1 MMFPRFAIVPSKAQT
16 PERIGLM
23 RRCVEAISPQ
33 VDEVLIIDNTSDF
46 SIGSGP
52 GYRLPDNT
60 IVYHDPIDPVNLSYL
75 WNLGLDHSRTAAEG
89 RHAPVW
95 DVAILND
102 DAIVPAGWFDVV
114 SGAMRAHGAAAGCGR
129 NHHGGVIV
137 HREAKPVSLFIRM
150 TGWAFILAGEKG
162 ARANEQ
168 LKWWFGDDHLDWLS
182 RKLGGV
188 VVVPGFEA
196 EHLAENGQVTPELQE
211 QIAKDA
217 AAFVA
222 YWGMRPW

>member
-1 MMFPRFAIVPSKAQT
+1 MTRPPRFAVIPTKPLT
-16 PERIGLM
+16 PERLDLLE
-23 RRCVEAISPQ
+23 RCVQAISPQ
-33 VDEVLIIDNTSDF
+33 VDRIFLIDNTLGGDVAF
-46 SIGSGP
+46 GHVPEAYANVTG
-52 GYRLPDNT
+52 LHN
-60 IVYHDPIDPVNLSYL
+60 PISPVNLSAL
-75 WNLGLDHSRTAAEG
+75 WNYGLDAVLSRTTAT
-89 RHAPVW
+89 RW

-102 DAIVPAGWFDVV
+102 DAIVPAGWFDAV
-114 SGAMRAHGAAAGCGR
+114 SGAMRANDAAAGCGR